1 MARIHIARQARSR
14 LLGSTRQWQL
24 EEHFRWLWIE
34 SLHNLDTIDHSRS
47 DYPESEKFSSY
58 VGRERRIQAQRAV
71 RTECEACSPELKSAA
86 GNPVVKYSKRSMLIE
101 RQNHDLCLHEPQWR
115 SEAESHR
122 LGGRRNRRQPFPKL
136 RRRDRGWNRTDS
148 GRAC

>member
-24 EEHFRWLWIE
+24 EEHFRWLRIE

-71 RTECEACSPELKSAA
+71 RTEREACSPELKSAA
-86 GNPVVKYSKRSMLIE
+86 GNPVV
-101 RQNHDLCLHEPQWR
+101 
-115 SEAESHR
+115 
-122 LGGRRNRRQPFPKL
+122 
-136 RRRDRGWNRTDS
+136 
-148 GRAC
+148 